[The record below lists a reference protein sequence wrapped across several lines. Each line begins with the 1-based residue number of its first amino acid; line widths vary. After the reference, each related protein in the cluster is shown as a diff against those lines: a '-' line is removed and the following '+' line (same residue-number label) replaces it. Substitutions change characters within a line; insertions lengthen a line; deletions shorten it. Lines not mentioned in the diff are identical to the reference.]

1 MVIWNFA
8 VIDHIRKNVKRKAA
22 LPPQTR
28 HKGGLAHGRSRML
41 SPQQQQHATP
51 IFPDMDDKH
60 EGEQRVYGNEAEIK
74 ATLSSSAMATES
86 SSTFLFQFAL

>member
-1 MVIWNFA
+1 
-8 VIDHIRKNVKRKAA
+8 
-22 LPPQTR
+22 
-28 HKGGLAHGRSRML
+28 ML